1 MKRTLSIIL
10 ILVLLS
16 LSLVSCAKGNKFTSS
31 GAAFVDKKTKVTYD
45 FAPSCYEPIAIGEKI
60 YGTDGDIDFYEIS
73 GQDPEKWLGDADG
86 GVFYAKG
93 ITLPTVD
100 KMNVARLELCTVKNQ
115 VVVAKRITDT
125 EVISAIID
133 GYLSESKI
141 LYPNKTASVSYK
153 LRFADTTIGVYYCV
167 DFVRYAEDYVLT
179 IDGVE
184 TNLGKDFLY
193 NRAEDRF
200 IKAPEALVSEINA
213 LLGVGS

>member
-1 MKRTLSIIL
+1 
-10 ILVLLS
+10 
-16 LSLVSCAKGNKFTSS
+16 
-31 GAAFVDKKTKVTYD
+31 
-45 FAPSCYEPIAIGEKI
+45 
-60 YGTDGDIDFYEIS
+60 
-73 GQDPEKWLGDADG
+73 
-86 GVFYAKG
+86 
-93 ITLPTVD
+93 
-100 KMNVARLELCTVKNQ
+100 VKNQ

-167 DFVRYAEDYVLT
+167 DFVRYSEDYVLT

-184 TNLGKDFLY
+184 TNLGRDFLY